1 MNHNRRVTHTS
12 NHVGFGGFSV
22 DVSRF
27 ALAGNRPTD
36 DGAREN
42 GVQEESRTG
51 EWERAGEREGAREG
65 EVGHGEDGNGEEAA
79 GGRLQGN
86 FP

>member
-1 MNHNRRVTHTS
+1 MAANRVFSEYRSHIKYATLIIQICIDMNHNRRVTHTS

-51 EWERAGEREGAREG
+51 E
-65 EVGHGEDGNGEEAA
+65 
-79 GGRLQGN
+79 
-86 FP
+86 